1 METNIVLPQ
10 TGKHASP
17 EAIACAVQKADRL
30 GYATV
35 WVLEMLLRPVNTC
48 SRSAR
53 LEAKRG
59 E

>member
-1 METNIVLPQ
+1 MEINIVLPQ

-17 EAIACAVQKADRL
+17 EAIACAVRKAARL

-35 WVLEMLLRPVNTC
+35 WVLEMLLRPVKTC

-59 E
+59 

>member
-1 METNIVLPQ
+1 MEINIVLSQ

-17 EAIACAVQKADRL
+17 EAIACAVRKADRL

-53 LEAKRG
+53 LETKRG